1 MPALHVESRGEG
13 PLVVLAPG
21 LWSPPGVYARFVDD
35 LAADHRV
42 VAYDQ
47 RGTGR
52 SQREGPYDIATDV
65 ADLAEVVAAHGPP
78 ATLVG
83 VGAGSTFCLHL
94 LVDAPELV
102 TAVVCPSGSPVN
114 RVVDRDNTE
123 SFAGS
128 PGVFDLLNE
137 LAVRDYRAFLNSI
150 IGSTNPQLDQA
161 GVAARVDAVAAHTP
175 HQVMLDRVNAWLRD
189 DPVAVSLAAG
199 DRLTIL
205 LYHHDPWASPQ
216 APDATRAL
224 LPEAEVLLVDDGPLT
239 RPDIAAAIVRRRT
252 GVAA

>member
-1 MPALHVESRGEG
+1 M
-13 PLVVLAPG
+13 
-21 LWSPPGVYARFVDD
+21 
-35 LAADHRV
+35 
-42 VAYDQ
+42 
-47 RGTGR
+47 
-52 SQREGPYDIATDV
+52 
-65 ADLAEVVAAHGPP
+65 
-78 ATLVG
+78 
-83 VGAGSTFCLHL
+83 
-94 LVDAPELV
+94 
-102 TAVVCPSGSPVN
+102 CPSGSPVN

-205 LYHHDPWASPQ
+205 LYHDDPWASPQ

>member
-1 MPALHVESRGEG
+1 MPALPVESRGEG

-21 LWSPPGVYARFVDD
+21 LWSPPGVYARCVDD

-83 VGAGSTFCLHL
+83 
-94 LVDAPELV
+94 APELV

-137 LAVRDYRAFLNSI
+137 LAVRDYRAFLHSI

-161 GVAARVDAVAAHTP
+161 GVAARVEAVAAHPP

-189 DPVAVSLAAG
+189 DPVAV
-199 DRLTIL
+199 
-205 LYHHDPWASPQ
+205 
-216 APDATRAL
+216 
-224 LPEAEVLLVDDGPLT
+224 
-239 RPDIAAAIVRRRT
+239 
-252 GVAA
+252 